1 MSKIERIFAVITLL
15 FGAFVV
21 MRALTST
28 DPVDAFLIF
37 LLLAGLPWGLYLLIF
52 RKKK

>member
-1 MSKIERIFAVITLL
+1 MNKIERIFAVITLL
-15 FGAFVV
+15 FGAFTV

-28 DPVDAFLIF
+28 PPVEAFLIF